1 MIKSLD
7 EAISYFKIKCNLL
20 KDYDPLRAKEYKQLA
35 DWLIDYKRLKQ
46 KEEAE
51 NKFNDIFNGILKE
64 YNHNDDGLS
73 EEAIIDILNNEKI
86 SEETQKEIDEL
97 LLKKEKETYSR
108 WDMIKKAM
116 RDKEKTNCQ

>member
-7 EAISYFKIKCNLL
+7 ETIHVYKKKYNLL

-35 DWLIDYKRLKQ
+35 DWLIDLKRLKE

-51 NKFNDIFNGILKE
+51 NKFNDIFNGVLKE

-73 EEAIIDILNNEKI
+73 EEAIIDILNN
-86 SEETQKEIDEL
+86 
-97 LLKKEKETYSR
+97 
-108 WDMIKKAM
+108 A
-116 RDKEKTNCQ
+116 

>member
-1 MIKSLD
+1 MMKTLD
-7 EAISYFKIKCNLL
+7 EAINVYKKKYNLL

-35 DWLIDYKRLKQ
+35 DWLIDLKRLKE

-51 NKFNDIFNGILKE
+51 NRFNDIFNGVLKG

-73 EEAIIDILNNEKI
+73 EEAIIDILNNKKI
-86 SEETQKEIDEL
+86 SEKTQKEIDEL
-97 LLKKEKETYSR
+97 LLKKETYNR

-116 RDKEKTNCQ
+116 KDKEKTNCQ

>member
-7 EAISYFKIKCNLL
+7 EAINVYKKKYNLL

-35 DWLIDYKRLKQ
+35 DWLIDLKRLKQ

-51 NKFNDIFNGILKE
+51 NRFNDIFNGILKE

-97 LLKKEKETYSR
+97 LLKKEKETYNC
-108 WDMIKKAM
+108 WDIIKKAM
-116 RDKEKTNCQ
+116 KDKEKTNCQ

>member
-1 MIKSLD
+1 MIKSID
-7 EAISYFKIKCNLL
+7 EAINVYKKKYNLL

-35 DWLIDYKRLKQ
+35 DWLIDLKRLKQ

-51 NKFNDIFNGILKE
+51 NRFNDIFNGILKE

-97 LLKKEKETYSR
+97 LLKKEKETYNR
-108 WDMIKKAM
+108 WDIIKKAM
-116 RDKEKTNCQ
+116 KDKEKTNCQ

>member
-7 EAISYFKIKCNLL
+7 EAINVYKKKYNLL

-35 DWLIDYKRLKQ
+35 DWLIDLKRLKE

-51 NKFNDIFNGILKE
+51 NKFNDIFNGVLKE

-86 SEETQKEIDEL
+86 SEKTQKEIDEL
-97 LLKKEKETYSR
+97 LLRKEKETYNR
-108 WDMIKKAM
+108 WNIIKKAM
-116 RDKEKTNCQ
+116 KDKEKTNCQ